1 MYIQYNKHQHRLKER
16 KTILAWRLKKR
27 KKKIHLFCVK
37 EGKSWRQL
45 LNFDTTLSTWNIIPP
60 VCGFLRQMDYS
71 IAHHTDRIW
80 DYQEDENK
88 NHISIYKLVTEA
100 LARFSFHF
108 CLLLNSTGWAAVASQ
123 DCGHGYLTDE
133 WEKHQDHAAG
143 SCPPN
148 GIKMFQSFRWMRNFK
163 KKKKRQKLTISFND
177 EWSDCNN
184 RAYVNDCMGEE
195 TI

>member
-1 MYIQYNKHQHRLKER
+1 MPDD
-16 KTILAWRLKKR
+16 LKK
-27 KKKIHLFCVK
+27 KKKKENSPVFCERMEK
-37 EGKSWRQL
+37 L
-45 LNFDTTLSTWNIIPP
+45 ASTVELWHYFVHEWNIIPP

-71 IAHHTDRIW
+71 IAHHTDRIR

-88 NHISIYKLVTEA
+88 NHISIYRLVTEA
-100 LARFSFHF
+100 LADFSFHF

-133 WEKHQDHAAG
+133 WEKHQDPAAG

-148 GIKMFQSFRWMRNFK
+148 GIKMFQSFRWMRNFQ

>member
-16 KTILAWRLKKR
+16 KTILENAWRFKKEKR

-71 IAHHTDRIW
+71 IAHHTDRIR

-100 LARFSFHF
+100 LASFSFHF

-133 WEKHQDHAAG
+133 WEKHQDPAAG

-148 GIKMFQSFRWMRNFK
+148 GIKKCFNHFDEWETS
-163 KKKKRQKLTISFND
+163 KKRKGKNLPSPLTTNEVIVII
-177 EWSDCNN
+177 EH
-184 RAYVNDCMGEE
+184 M
-195 TI
+195 